1 MASWMG
7 RTALEMIGQGG
18 FGYSFDAFEED
29 TNPNPYSES
38 IKALLLVHTSR

>member
-18 FGYSFDAFEED
+18 FGYSFDTFEED
-29 TNPNPYSES
+29 ATPNPYSAS
-38 IKALLLVHTSR
+38 INALLLVHTSR